1 MRYFES
7 PSPILRKF
15 RVGFS
20 CQRIHVMITLS
31 YDQAF
36 FLISLFY
43 SGNSDGQ
50 GKRNLNFVKRPLQ
63 WISWGINKQAQGVAK
78 QV

>member
-7 PSPILRKF
+7 PSPIFRKF
-15 RVGFS
+15 RVGF
-20 CQRIHVMITLS
+20 RIHVVITPS

-50 GKRNLNFVKRPLQ
+50 GERNLNFVKRILQ
-63 WISWGINKQAQGVAK
+63 WRSWSVNMQAQGVAK

>member
-7 PSPILRKF
+7 PSPIFRKF

-20 CQRIHVMITLS
+20 YQRIHVMITLT

-36 FLISLFY
+36 FLISLFF

-50 GKRNLNFVKRPLQ
+50 GKRNLNFVKRTLQ

>member
-1 MRYFES
+1 MRSFES
-7 PSPILRKF
+7 PSPIFRKL

-20 CQRIHVMITLS
+20 YQRIHVMITLG

-50 GKRNLNFVKRPLQ
+50 GKRNLNFVKSTLQ
-63 WISWGINKQAQGVAK
+63 SRSWGVNKRAQGVAK
-78 QV
+78 QI